1 MKQKK
6 TKRMEGSE
14 VTNMLIAEYSYD
26 EDIQVQ
32 REEAKEEGIQKG
44 LQEGMILSGKIF
56 QMIRKNPDFTDLQ
69 IAESIDCT
77 IENVRNVRKMF
88 AI

>member
-32 REEAKEEGIQKG
+32 REEAKE
-44 LQEGMILSGKIF
+44 EGMILSGKIF

>member
-1 MKQKK
+1 
-6 TKRMEGSE
+6 MEGSE